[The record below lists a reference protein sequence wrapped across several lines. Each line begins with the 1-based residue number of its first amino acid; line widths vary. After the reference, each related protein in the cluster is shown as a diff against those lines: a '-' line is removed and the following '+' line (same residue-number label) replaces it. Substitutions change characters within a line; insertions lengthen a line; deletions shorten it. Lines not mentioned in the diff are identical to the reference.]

1 MANYDDHSCRWVEV
15 SMGWTDKNLFKNNR
29 MPAYRDRIDSYGS
42 HFTIAELLRDKHNQ
56 PETFL
61 INGDRF
67 SNTTTKH
74 QAAVLGAITRRAGH
88 IPRVTIPFSALEAAN
103 IVRSSVQIVESTSDW
118 WEERTEERTEFPA
131 EAKWEYEE
139 RVADKGGWQNS
150 LTGEFVPRPEGSYY
164 GGMPRRGTCDECV
177 NEPRCKWDAA
187 DRDQAWRDYEQAKK
201 DHEAHIR
208 LRHGAWEEVSH
219 HIRNTGRK
227 VVRNRR
233 GWVQWEILDDPD
245 SPTGVVYVRSWQRH
259 WLGASLIRARVSYR
273 GRAKCRAC
281 HGTGVV
287 EPYSEQ
293 FADDE
298 GYGPLTWKQ
307 DSYAYSQEVYVRR
320 LEEDG
325 YIGRHR
331 TVAATRMVTRCP
343 DCGGARWRRVT
354 RQRWAYFL
362 SAFDENESRPSY
374 FFCELPP
381 RVRPTTVAEA
391 FETLKPQS
399 VKLAEE
405 LGREVQRQGD
415 IYWIPMPDLDL
426 RTLKEQGGRHIRRK
440 IVVTDE
446 GDRWGRPARRMGW
459 ADGADPSVLST
470 NHTATEQVRVGRLTY
485 ARGTLRHEP
494 SGRRPDHARIRLG
507 DGKTWGLVVKNTVP
521 IGG

>member
-15 SMGWTDKNLFKNNR
+15 SMGWTDKPIFKNPR
-29 MPAYRDRIDSYGS
+29 MPAERGRIFSYGS
-42 HFTIAELLRDKHNQ
+42 HFEIARLLRDSKDQ
-56 PETFL
+56 PSLFL

-67 SNTTTKH
+67 SNTTSKH
-74 QAAVLGAITRRAGH
+74 QAAVRGAITRRAGH
-88 IPRVTIPFSALEAAN
+88 VPQVTIPFSALDAAN
-103 IVRSSVQIVESTSDW
+103 IIHSTVQIVESTSDW
-118 WEERTEERTEFPA
+118 WEERSEDRTEFPA

-139 RVADKGGWQNS
+139 RTADRGGWQNS
-150 LTGEFVPRPEGSYY
+150 LTGEFKPRPEGSHY
-164 GGMPRRGTCDECV
+164 GGMPRRDTCDECV
-177 NEPRCKWDAA
+177 TEPRLAWNPD
-187 DRDQAWRDYEQAKK
+187 DRDKAYRDYAQAKR
-201 DHEAHIR
+201 DHEAHVR
-208 LRHGAWEEVSH
+208 FRHGEWEEVRH
-219 HIRNTGRK
+219 QIRNTGRK

-233 GWVQWEILDDPD
+233 GWVEWEIIDDPD
-245 SPTGVVYVRSWQRH
+245 APLGYVFTRTWQRH
-259 WLGASLIRARVSYR
+259 WLGASLIRAQVQYR
-273 GRAKCRAC
+273 GRAKCRPC
-281 HGTGVV
+281 QGTGVV

-293 FADDE
+293 FADDV
-298 GYGPLTWKQ
+298 GYGPLTRRQ
-307 DSYAYSQEVYVRR
+307 DEYAYSQGVYVQR
-320 LEEDG
+320 LETND

-343 DCGGARWRRVT
+343 DCGGSRWVRRT

-362 SAFDENESRPSY
+362 SAFDENEARPSY

-381 RVRPTTVAEA
+381 KVRPTTVAEA
-391 FETLKPQS
+391 FETLKPQA

-426 RTLKEQGGRHIRRK
+426 RSLKEQGGRHIRRK
-440 IVVTDE
+440 VVLE
-446 GDRWGRPARRMGW
+446 PRMHW
-459 ADGADPSVLST
+459 LDGVDPSVLST